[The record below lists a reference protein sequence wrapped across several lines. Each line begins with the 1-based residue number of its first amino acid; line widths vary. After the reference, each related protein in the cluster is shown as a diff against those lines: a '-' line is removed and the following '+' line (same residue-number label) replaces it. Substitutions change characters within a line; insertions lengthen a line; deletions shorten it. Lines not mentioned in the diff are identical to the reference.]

1 MYFFFEKEIGKC
13 GAGWNHHLRT
23 GSRKIH
29 GFFDVASQYR
39 VEPTDCTTLFPLTN
53 GVNEYFEHIML
64 ERGVLT
70 DLNLFFKNMHFTA
83 ATRNYQDYK
92 LPFNKAVRKRSEAL
106 VNSHSVVGAGDPN
119 HKK

>member
-1 MYFFFEKEIGKC
+1 
-13 GAGWNHHLRT
+13 
-23 GSRKIH
+23 
-29 GFFDVASQYR
+29 
-39 VEPTDCTTLFPLTN
+39 
-53 GVNEYFEHIML
+53 ML

-106 VNSHSVVGAGDPN
+106 VNSRSGAGGKIQVLEDEESEGDDADPDAMGVAAAGDPN
-119 HKK
+119 HEK